1 MTGAICVLA
10 AVCVAAASGPV
21 TARTAVARRA
31 FRTVGPA
38 CDLSDNQLLNGAFE
52 IVGARGGSEFEVP
65 LCAAGTI
72 EIRFHGS
79 RAAGCARR
87 GLCRYAGVESFAPR
101 LGNLLYATY
110 RLDGRPRSE
119 ASLLWLGASRP
130 TIVVRRRGR
139 IGSPGRTCRF
149 TDSAAGP
156 GQDGVVRHGRVLVP
170 LFYAGTNPWP
180 APCAQPSGSG
190 LPELPP
196 LSFPAALLRD
206 EPLVRTLDAA
216 RPFRSG
222 GIVGTVSMRLH
233 IRTGFALSLG
243 PPGGMPGS
251 KPAGQRFV
259 ELEYRAVSITGTVR
273 AGWSHEPTGCAA
285 LDACGLSGVTR
296 IAPGHPVGPLQLI
309 AAGPVHRPERDFL
322 TALGLA
328 RGGNPTGIDV
338 SGTLPVGPGGVVST
352 RALQAPAQCRDAV
365 TDSDGDLGSIQINPV
380 NGVLATTYYPST
392 PSGDGLRTSCPGPL
406 LGDRPAAT
414 GAFAPNRA
422 VGRKLI
428 VTLARATS
436 FQSFGFG
443 VRLTSDLRVRLIRTA
458 TRRGRCAPG
467 ECPLSAAR
475 PASGDPANAG

>member
-110 RLDGRPRSE
+110 RLDG
-119 ASLLWLGASRP
+119 ASAIGGVSPMARGVTADDRRTPSRP
-130 TIVVRRRGR
+130 DRFAWPHVSLHGLRRRARAGR
-139 IGSPGRTCRF
+139 GRPARPGTRALVLCGHQPLAGAVR
-149 TDSAAGP
+149 AA
-156 GQDGVVRHGRVLVP
+156 QRER
-170 LFYAGTNPWP
+170 A
-180 APCAQPSGSG
+180 AR
-190 LPELPP
+190 LPP

-206 EPLVRTLDAA
+206 EPLARTLDAA

-352 RALQAPAQCRDAV
+352 RALQGPAQCRDAV

-475 PASGDPANAG
+475 PASGDLANAG